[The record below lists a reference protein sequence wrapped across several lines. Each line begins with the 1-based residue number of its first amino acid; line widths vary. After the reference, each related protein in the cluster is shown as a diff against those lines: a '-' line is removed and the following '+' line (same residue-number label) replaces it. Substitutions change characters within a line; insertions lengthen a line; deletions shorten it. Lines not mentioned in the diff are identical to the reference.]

1 MLIGAKHLFSYIKS
15 NYAEVFANTL
25 LVALRFSH
33 KCGLYIRVMVVGF
46 RQVRLSDKVDL
57 DPHLKLCT

>member
-1 MLIGAKHLFSYIKS
+1 MLSGAKHLISYILS

-33 KCGLYIRVMVVGF
+33 KYGLYIRAMVVGF
-46 RQVRLSDKVDL
+46 R
-57 DPHLKLCT
+57 